1 MSLLSGQ
8 RPEKFYILA
17 KNKNK
22 KIIYLTC
29 SKDFAQKASLTKINV
44 ANFSIISR
52 FFSYISAELQ
62 WTEGTGLEVFID
74 CTCSALTAHFQF
86 IRVVFKFSDSHT
98 LYLVCVVPCN
108 IFLNEKE
115 Q

>member
-17 KNKNK
+17 KNK
-22 KIIYLTC
+22 KILYF

-74 CTCSALTAHFQF
+74 CTSSAFTAHFQF

-98 LYLVCVVPCN
+98 LYLWYVP
-108 IFLNEKE
+108 L
-115 Q
+115 